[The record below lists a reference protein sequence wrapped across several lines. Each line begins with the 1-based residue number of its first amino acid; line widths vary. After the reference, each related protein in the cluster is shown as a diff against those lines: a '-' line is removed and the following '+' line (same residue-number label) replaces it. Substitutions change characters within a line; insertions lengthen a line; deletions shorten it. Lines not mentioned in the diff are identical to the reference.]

1 MFAFRKIDYKRI
13 IAHIVYW
20 IIFVL
25 SYPVFYSAI
34 TIGNLNLYPIQ
45 VENVFFGCWYLIIA
59 AYFISYY
66 LVPKFLIINKRVFL
80 FIVFYI
86 LVFIVITCIDLL
98 LTRYTVFPK
107 YYPQYI
113 DQFSELI
120 LSLKNI
126 SKTFFILH
134 SQVFIF
140 IAVRF
145 FIHYIRGYSEKES
158 LRFKMAETELNML
171 KGQIHP
177 HFLFNTLNNIY
188 TMSLDC
194 NNLEM
199 SESVAKMS
207 DILRFTLYECN
218 TENISLNK
226 ELKIIQ
232 DYIDL
237 EKLRYS
243 ELDIQVLVPANIPD
257 LQIVPLILFT
267 FVENAFKHGASKTI
281 HDKWIKIDIFFE
293 NNNFHFNVRNSKSPK
308 KRPEKDSKGLG
319 IENAVKRLDLA
330 YGKGNHKLD
339 INNGDTFFEVNL
351 SIFKLK
357 NQE

>member
-1 MFAFRKIDYKRI
+1 
-13 IAHIVYW
+13 
-20 IIFVL
+20 
-25 SYPVFYSAI
+25 
-34 TIGNLNLYPIQ
+34 
-45 VENVFFGCWYLIIA
+45 
-59 AYFISYY
+59 
-66 LVPKFLIINKRVFL
+66 
-80 FIVFYI
+80 
-86 LVFIVITCIDLL
+86 
-98 LTRYTVFPK
+98 
-107 YYPQYI
+107 
-113 DQFSELI
+113 
-120 LSLKNI
+120 
-126 SKTFFILH
+126 
-134 SQVFIF
+134 
-140 IAVRF
+140 
-145 FIHYIRGYSEKES
+145 
-158 LRFKMAETELNML
+158 
-171 KGQIHP
+171 
-177 HFLFNTLNNIY
+177 
-188 TMSLDC
+188 MSLDC

-243 ELDIQVLVPANIPD
+243 KLDIQVLVPTNIPD